1 MVLLGIAFFVVGL
14 AAVYL
19 VTKNDDDGSVN
30 AQQSVTVVVAR
41 QEIPAGSLG
50 SELVDQGALAE
61 VEVAA
66 TQRLPDAAGSVTQ
79 LSTVRFVTGFAQGQQ
94 ITLSGVQPLASNIEV
109 PEGFEAVAVSLD
121 FIAGGAEYVTVNDKI
136 NLYGLLGSAEGRTV
150 PRSELMLTNVTVLD
164 VNRDTPARRT
174 QAAATGTST
183 APERATGGAIT
194 LLLALRTDD
203 VEKLIFL
210 TEYQGLYAS
219 ILAKESPAAG
229 PTDGQDNTTIL
240 DEEPNVAANS

>member
-19 VTKNDDDGSVN
+19 VTNDDDGGGVA
-30 AQQSVTVVVAR
+30 AQQSVVVVVAR
-41 QEIPAGSLG
+41 QAVPAGSLG
-50 SELVDQGALAE
+50 SELVKQGALEE
-61 VEVAA
+61 VEVPAS
-66 TQRLPDAAGSVTQ
+66 QRLPDAAGSITQ

-109 PEGFEAVAVSLD
+109 PEGFEAVAVQLD
-121 FIAGGAEYVTVNDKI
+121 FIAGGAEYVTVNDRV
-136 NLYGLLGSAEGRTV
+136 NLYGLLNAVEGRTV

-174 QAAATGTST
+174 VAAAAGTPT
-183 APERATGGAIT
+183 APERVTGGAIT

-203 VEKLIFL
+203 VEKLVFM

-219 ILAKESPAAG
+219 ILAKDAPAAG